1 MEENMVTET
10 LDVDARDTAR
20 KLDALGWGA
29 FFVWIGVVLMADF
42 SAGWTLT
49 GIGLIMLSVQLA
61 RTTFGLKLE
70 GFWIVL
76 GGCFLLGGIGQIAN
90 AQIGL
95 VPVFLILAG
104 LAVILTSLWPARWR
118 RKHA

>member
-1 MEENMVTET
+1 MVNET
-10 LDVDARDTAR
+10 LKADARDIAR

-29 FFVWIGVVLMADF
+29 FFVWIGVVLMAGF
-42 SAGWTLT
+42 GAGWTLT

-61 RTTFGLKLE
+61 RTAFGLKLE
-70 GFWIVL
+70 GFWIVVA
-76 GGCFLLGGIGQIAN
+76 GCFLLGGIGQIVDAR
-90 AQIGL
+90 IEL

-104 LAVILTSLWPARWR
+104 LAVILTRLWPARWR

>member
-1 MEENMVTET
+1 MVTES
-10 LDVDARDTAR
+10 LEGNPKDIAR
-20 KLDALGWGA
+20 KLDALGWGV
-29 FFVWIGVVLMADF
+29 FFVWIGIVLMAGF

-49 GIGLIMLSVQLA
+49 GIGLIILTVQAA
-61 RTTFGLKLE
+61 RTASGLKLE
-70 GFWIVL
+70 TFWVVV

-90 AQIGL
+90 ARIGL

-104 LAVILTSLWPARWR
+104 LAVIVTTFWPARWS

>member
-1 MEENMVTET
+1 MIIET
-10 LDVDARDTAR
+10 LEVDTRDRAR
-20 KLDALGWGA
+20 KLDAMGWGA
-29 FFVWIGVVLMADF
+29 FFVWIGVVLSADVG
-42 SAGWTLT
+42 AGWTLT
-49 GIGLIMLSVQLA
+49 GIGLIMMGVQLA
-61 RTTFGLKLE
+61 RSVFGLKLE
-70 GFWIVL
+70 TFWVVV
-76 GGCFLLGGIGQIAN
+76 GGCFLLGGIGQIVD